1 MKEIFL
7 WLLNSS
13 ISAAWLLP
21 AILAAR
27 LLLCRNSRK
36 FSCLLWALLAIRL
49 LLPAGVESPFS
60 VLPTTAPIQQE
71 SFDRLPA
78 LAQMTTPAETK
89 ASDIPDLTALQNLQ
103 LEIQVESKPD
113 LLDIL
118 SAIWLVGFLGMLT
131 YAIVGSLI
139 LKKRLAP
146 SLPVR
151 SNIYAC
157 DYIEEPFVFGVLQPK
172 IYLPSCLKPE
182 ELPHV
187 LAHEEAHLRRKDNLW
202 KPLAFLLL
210 ALYWFDPLLWIAY
223 YYFCQDVEVACD
235 EAVIR
240 DLDVS
245 EKAAYSRTLLRYSTP
260 KVLMKMPLAFGEKD
274 VTHRIKSIF
283 RYRKPTAWL
292 AGLGVCVIVILSVCF
307 LTDPVH
313 AVPGEKTS
321 EPVNLL
327 LIGKYGTEEP
337 NAKAIVLATLDPAK
351 KELKLTAFP
360 AWTYLEFSNLRDTKN
375 AVHSGST
382 SLTLGYRLGQIWNGE
397 QSGMMLLSECLMDN
411 FGIPIHGALEIDQD
425 VLVGIVDALG
435 GIDTEEGKLG
445 GAEVCAYQYTS
456 LPEESLY
463 APAERQITI
472 LKAILD
478 TCQALPM
485 DQLSKLSD
493 TVLPLLT
500 TDMDNAQLEEYANEL
515 LPLFSSLTIQ
525 TQLCPD
531 RASATESQISS
542 LQHTFLIPDIEKCR
556 KILGTNS

>member
-118 SAIWLVGFLGMLT
+118 AAIWLVGFLGMLA
-131 YAIVGSLI
+131 YAIGGNFI
-139 LKKRLAP
+139 LTKRLAS
-146 SLPVR
+146 SLPIH

-157 DYIEEPFVFGVLQPK
+157 DYIDEPFVFGILRPK

-223 YYFCQDVEVACD
+223 YYFCRDVEVACD

-313 AVPGEKTS
+313 AAPGEK
-321 EPVNLL
+321 N
-327 LIGKYGTEEP
+327 K
-337 NAKAIVLATLDPAK
+337 
-351 KELKLTAFP
+351 
-360 AWTYLEFSNLRDTKN
+360 
-375 AVHSGST
+375 
-382 SLTLGYRLGQIWNGE
+382 
-397 QSGMMLLSECLMDN
+397 
-411 FGIPIHGALEIDQD
+411 
-425 VLVGIVDALG
+425 
-435 GIDTEEGKLG
+435 
-445 GAEVCAYQYTS
+445 
-456 LPEESLY
+456 
-463 APAERQITI
+463 
-472 LKAILD
+472 
-478 TCQALPM
+478 
-485 DQLSKLSD
+485 
-493 TVLPLLT
+493 
-500 TDMDNAQLEEYANEL
+500 
-515 LPLFSSLTIQ
+515 
-525 TQLCPD
+525 
-531 RASATESQISS
+531 
-542 LQHTFLIPDIEKCR
+542 
-556 KILGTNS
+556 